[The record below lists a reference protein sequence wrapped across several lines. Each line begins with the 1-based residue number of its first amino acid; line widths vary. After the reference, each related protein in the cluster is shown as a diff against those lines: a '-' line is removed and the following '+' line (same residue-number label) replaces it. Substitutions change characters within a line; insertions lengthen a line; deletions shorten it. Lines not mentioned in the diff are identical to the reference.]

1 MNRINS
7 YREVDD
13 LPRGALTV
21 KEYSDFVGISV
32 AHVYKLWR
40 LHMQEDRDIGFEIIL
55 FKGYNWIV
63 GS

>member
-1 MNRINS
+1 MYRINN

-13 LPRGALTV
+13 LPTGAFTV
-21 KEYSDFVGISV
+21 KEYSDLIGISV

-40 LHMQEDRDIGFEIIL
+40 LHMREERDIGFEIIL

-63 GS
+63 ES